1 MTLDERYDIAAEIM
15 EMDYEMRNYEGDED
29 IIMYWLQEGVEDH
42 LTNWE
47 VEDYLDYV
55 NEYADLVDAY
65 QECQKMI
72 EEDC

>member
-15 EMDYEMRNYEGDED
+15 EMDDEIRDYGGDEE

-42 LTNWE
+42 NGVWE

-55 NEYADLVDAY
+55 EDYIYIATVYNRCKEL
-65 QECQKMI
+65 M

>member
-15 EMDYEMRNYEGDED
+15 EMDREIRNYGGDEE

-42 LTNWE
+42 NGVWE

-55 NEYADLVDAY
+55 EDYNYVAKVYNRCKEL
-65 QECQKMI
+65 M